1 MYELEGIVGFQEL
14 RYTPSGQ
21 AVLHFNVAQSNDWY
35 NRDTK
40 EWINRDPTW
49 FRFTIWGDQAEK
61 VGRWIT
67 KGMRVLVYFRR
78 VTLENWEAN
87 GKSGTSLIGNN
98 VVRVLAL
105 MNTGKTNG
113 AGEAENQENQESQE
127 NSEAEESLDEIS

>member
-1 MYELEGIVGFQEL
+1 MYELEGNVGFQEL

-40 EWINRDPTW
+40 EWVHRDPTW

-67 KGMRVLVYFRR
+67 KGMRVLVYFKR

-87 GKSGTSLIGNN
+87 GKSGTTLVGNN

-105 MNTGKTNG
+105 MNTGGKSNG
-113 AGEAENQENQESQE
+113 AGEAQNQENQENQ
-127 NSEAEESLDEIS
+127 EAEESLDEIS